1 MTGNQ
6 RKAMAAEMGR
16 GMNPLG
22 EDETRGHGELMTWL
36 LNWISRHATSVLV
49 ASVFLALLVPEV
61 ASLLYPLIGP
71 AVWAVLFL
79 SVLRINVAQLA
90 HHGRRPGKV
99 AGASI
104 WLAIGAPM
112 AAWAVISALDTVAP
126 VPVAIKIA
134 VVLNAAA
141 PPLMSSP
148 AIAFLVGLDAALV
161 LIVVTIATMAM
172 PAVAPAMVQE
182 LLGLDAGAGTLDLM
196 GRLGGLIVSAT
207 CAGLLARRFIGGER
221 VAAAGTVI
229 NGISVLI
236 LVFFAIAMMNGVT
249 ARIVAEPVYVAWVA
263 AIAFAANVG
272 LQIIGA
278 LLFMRLGRREALS
291 IGLTSGNRAMALWV
305 AVIPAMHPDVF
316 LYFAMAQFPIY
327 LLPAVMARVYAR
339 LLPA

>member
-1 MTGNQ
+1 MI
-6 RKAMAAEMGR
+6 RFLE
-16 GMNPLG
+16 
-22 EDETRGHGELMTWL
+22 
-36 LNWISRHATSVLV
+36 WISRHATSVLV

-61 ASLLYPLIGP
+61 ASMLYPLIGP

-79 SVLRINVAQLA
+79 SVIRIDLVQLA

-99 AGASI
+99 AGASV
-104 WLAIGAPM
+104 WLAVGAPL
-112 AAWAVISALDTVAP
+112 AAWAIISVLGAVVP
-126 VPVAIKIA
+126 VPNAIKIA

-161 LIVVTIATMAM
+161 LVVVTVSTLAM
-172 PAVAPAMVQE
+172 PMVAPAMVQE
-182 LLGLDAGAGTLDLM
+182 LLDLDAGSGTLDLM
-196 GRLGGLIVSAT
+196 ARLGGLIISAT
-207 CAGLLARRFIGGER
+207 CAGLLARRFIGGAR
-221 VAAAGTVI
+221 IAAAGKMI
-229 NGISVLI
+229 NGVSVLI

-249 ARIVAEPVYVAWVA
+249 VRMLNEPVYVAGVA
-263 AIAFAANVG
+263 VLAFAANVG

-278 LLFMRLGRREALS
+278 LLFSRLGRREALT
-291 IGLTSGNRAMALWV
+291 IGLASGNRAMALWV

-327 LLPAVMARVYAR
+327 LLPAVMAHVYAR